1 MKKLLVLL
9 FSIFL
14 LSSPSVFADDISDFQ
29 IEGMSIGDSLLDYM
43 TEDEIVKEIER
54 TKDWSLHL
62 QEPNKYAK
70 VYLGGKFENYDYLG
84 FYIKNNQPN
93 QYVTNKNEEYIIQS
107 IFGHRDYID
116 NFDACL
122 NKRDEIANLLSRSFP
137 NTQKTEDFLIHGGD
151 PSGKSIIDAVY
162 FNFDSGADVEASCYN
177 FDEDFR
183 RQVNWAEGLMIAI
196 QTKEILE
203 WSGNHK

>member
-1 MKKLLVLL
+1 MKKLLILL
-9 FSIFL
+9 FSLFF
-14 LSSPSVFADDISDFQ
+14 LSSPSVLADDISDFE

-43 TEDEIVKEIER
+43 TEEEILKEIER
-54 TKDWSLHL
+54 TKDWMVYL
-62 QEPNKYAK
+62 QEPNKYAN

-107 IFGHRDYID
+107 ISGHRDYIE

-137 NTQKTEDFLIHGGD
+137 NAQKTEHFLIHGGD

-162 FNFDSGADVEASCYN
+162 FNFDSGAVVKASCYN

-183 RQVNWAEGLMIAI
+183 RQVNWSEGLLIAI
-196 QTKEILE
+196 QPKEIVE
-203 WSGNHK
+203 WLKNHK

>member
-1 MKKLLVLL
+1 MKKLLILL
-9 FSIFL
+9 FSIFF
-14 LSSPSVFADDISDFQ
+14 LSSPSVFADDISDFE
-29 IEGMSIGDSLLDYM
+29 IEGISVGDSLLDYM
-43 TEDEIVKEIER
+43 TEDEILKEIER

-84 FYIKNNQPN
+84 FIIKNNQTN

-107 IFGHRDYID
+107 ITGNRDYIE

-137 NTQKTEDFLIHGGD
+137 NAQKTEHFLIHGGD

-162 FNFDSGADVEASCYN
+162 FNFDSGTDVEASCVN

-183 RQVNWAEGLMIAI
+183 RQVNWSEGLLIAI
-196 QTKEILE
+196 QPKEIVEWLE
-203 WSGNHK
+203 NHK